1 VSEPNTASPT
11 PQRISIQGISGSG
24 KTTLGRA
31 LERRVGTPHLETD
44 ALVHGPGWNET
55 PDLQLRALVEPIVLG
70 ERWVIDSDY
79 RRKLGTLV
87 LQHADTVVWLDLP
100 LRVCLQR
107 LWART
112 RRRMTGREQLWNGNH
127 ESWRAAFGGRDSL
140 FAFAIRNHFSARRSM
155 PELLARPELK
165 HLRLVRLRSSDEVD
179 RWLAQV
185 ATQTEGD

>member
-1 VSEPNTASPT
+1 MERGGA
-11 PQRISIQGISGSG
+11 PQRISIQGISGSA

-31 LERRVGTPHLETD
+31 LERRIGMPHLETD
-44 ALVHGPGWNET
+44 ALVHGPGWSET
-55 PDLQLRALVEPIVLG
+55 PDPELRGMVEPFVLT

-79 RRKLGTLV
+79 QRKLGTLV

-107 LWART
+107 LWTRT
-112 RRRMTGREQLWNGNH
+112 RRRMKGREHLGNGNT
-127 ESWRAAFGGRDSL
+127 ESWRSAFGGPDSL
-140 FAFAIRNHFSARRSM
+140 FAFAIRDHFSDRRSLT
-155 PELLARPELK
+155 ELLSRPELA

-185 ATQTEGD
+185 AAETEGV